1 MANTRS
7 ITQITNPAE
16 HDVVVS
22 EAESQPTIIC
32 LANSVTPVCKAFT
45 KRFEETAA
53 RQTASGVRFCLME
66 FNNET
71 SMMFKFAINQ
81 LPVVVFT
88 CAGPW
93 SRSVVGATQGDL
105 DVGMEQLLEQA
116 MIEVAVAA

>member
-1 MANTRS
+1 MANTTS
-7 ITQITNPAE
+7 ITHISTPAE

-32 LANSVTPVCKAFT
+32 LVNSVTPVCKAFI

-66 FNNET
+66 FNNQT

-81 LPVVVFT
+81 LPVVVFM

-93 SRSVVGATQGDL
+93 SRSVVGATQRDL
-105 DVGMEQLLEQA
+105 EVGIEGLLD
-116 MIEVAVAA
+116 EVRKTQNRP